1 MYILVSIIL
10 VIIGLLLIGAVL
22 VQPGKGDMM
31 TGMTGIGSQFNS
43 VLGSRRASDMLAKIT
58 WTLAGAIVVLTLI
71 TNLFFLS
78 NDSGSQLK
86 APTEGM
92 SIPAPMTQPAP
103 AAAPQQ
109 APATPQPASQGQ
121 TK

>member
-1 MYILVSIIL
+1 
-10 VIIGLLLIGAVL
+10 
-22 VQPGKGDMM
+22 M

-58 WTLAGAIVVLTLI
+58 WTLAGAIVILTLL

-86 APTEGM
+86 APTEGI

-109 APATPQPASQGQ
+109 APANPQPASQGQ

>member
-1 MYILVSIIL
+1 MYIVVSILL
-10 VIIGLLLIGAVL
+10 VLIGLLLIGAVL

-58 WTLAGAIVVLTLI
+58 WTLAGAIVILTLL

-86 APTEGM
+86 A
-92 SIPAPMTQPAP
+92 
-103 AAAPQQ
+103 
-109 APATPQPASQGQ
+109 
-121 TK
+121 